1 MIRRFNHKDLPK
13 EMEECLDG
21 YWIKYEDYNLK
32 ELSHNKEMEKSY
44 NRYCEEIQKVS
55 FNNIDDKDKKIDSLR
70 IAVISMSAVIFGLL
84 MTILFTW
91 A

>member
-21 YWIKYEDYNLK
+21 YWVTFEDYNLR

-55 FNNIDDKDKKIDSLR
+55 YNNVDDKDKKIDSLR

-84 MTILFTW
+84 MTVLFTW
-91 A
+91 V

>member
-21 YWIKYEDYNLK
+21 YWVTYEDYNLR

-84 MTILFTW
+84 MTVLFTW
-91 A
+91 V

>member
-21 YWIKYEDYNLK
+21 YWVTFEDYNLR

-55 FNNIDDKDKKIDSLR
+55 FNKIDDKDKKIDSLR

-84 MTILFTW
+84 MTVLFTW
-91 A
+91 V

>member
-13 EMEECLDG
+13 EMEECADG
-21 YWIKYEDYNLK
+21 YWVTYEDYNLR

-55 FNNIDDKDKKIDSLR
+55 YNNVDDKDKKIDSLR

-84 MTILFTW
+84 MTVLFTW
-91 A
+91 V

>member
-21 YWIKYEDYNLK
+21 YWVTYEDYNLR
-32 ELSHNKEMEKSY
+32 ELSHNKEIEKSY
-44 NRYCEEIQKVS
+44 NRYCDEIQKVS

-84 MTILFTW
+84 MTVLFTW
-91 A
+91 V